1 MTTTMTTKSHD
12 LETTSSCRVLKIALK
27 KKLYNVDHDT
37 RSEMTYHHN
46 LTRGHVDAW
55 NSQPDHLPRGHPAYR
70 LILNKIDSI

>member
-1 MTTTMTTKSHD
+1 M
-12 LETTSSCRVLKIALK
+12 
-27 KKLYNVDHDT
+27 YNVDHDT

-70 LILNKIDSI
+70 LILNKIDSMEL